1 MFENQVFNDSSIC
14 FRHHKN
20 QSNKQSKLTKSFLGL
35 VLNLQKTAYLQYVS
49 RTNQEPT
56 LTTNSQKLKLH

>member
-1 MFENQVFNDSSIC
+1 MIQAFALDIIRISQTNNQNL
-14 FRHHKN
+14 
-20 QSNKQSKLTKSFLGL
+20 QSFLGL

-49 RTNQEPT
+49 RTNKEPT

>member
-1 MFENQVFNDSSIC
+1 MIQAFALDIIRISQTNNQNL
-14 FRHHKN
+14 
-20 QSNKQSKLTKSFLGL
+20 QSFLGL